1 MTPTRSTPAQANGP
15 HVTDTPHLDQLADRL
30 TAAMPQLDATEQRIT
45 LALIRQL
52 AHGAPVSASQLATA
66 TDLPEPQITDT
77 LQRLPGTFHDDQ
89 HRVVGFMG
97 LTVEAMGEHR
107 IHLDERA
114 LSAWCAFD
122 TLFLPDLLDETV
134 GVTSRSPTSS
144 TEISLTVTP
153 TGPTHM
159 QPPGA
164 VVSFLIPET
173 KFDANVIHSFCH
185 FVHFF
190 ASPQDGEQWTLK
202 HPGTFLLCLEDAYHL
217 GQLTNHAVFGAAIP
231 GGPR

>member
-1 MTPTRSTPAQANGP
+1 
-15 HVTDTPHLDQLADRL
+15 VTDAPDLDRL
-30 TAAMPQLDATEQRIT
+30 AERLAAAMPRLGATEQRIA

-77 LQRLPGTFHDDQ
+77 LERLPGTFRDDQ

-97 LTVEAMGEHR
+97 LTVQEMGEHR
-107 IHLDERA
+107 IHTDERA

-122 TLFLPDLLDETV
+122 TLFLPDLLGETV
-134 GVTSRSPTSS
+134 RVTSRSPTSG

-153 TGPTHM
+153 TGITDLH
-159 QPPGA
+159 PPGA

-173 KFDANVIHSFCH
+173 EFDANVIHSFCH

-190 ASPQDGEQWTLK
+190 ASPQDGEQWTVK

-217 GQLTNHAVFGAAIP
+217 AQLTNHAVFGAALTP
-231 GGPR
+231 GGHR